1 MFTLHYSDTI
11 EATPVADKTDRIAQ
25 RIASI
30 ASAKPLSVPPPPSR
44 PCPKRSEDRR
54 PVYRF
59 GKLTIAGGV
68 IRDCIVIDIS
78 ANGARIELD
87 GASGLPD
94 YVLLKIVMTGEIR
107 RARVA
112 WRRENMAGL
121 SFLTERKS
129 SFGIFQGAI
138 QTL

>member
-1 MFTLHYSDTI
+1 M
-11 EATPVADKTDRIAQ
+11 ADKIDRIAQ

-44 PCPKRSEDRR
+44 PESKRREDRR

-59 GKLTIAGGV
+59 GKLTVAGGV
-68 IRDCIVIDIS
+68 TRDCIVIDIS
-78 ANGARIELD
+78 ANGARVELD
-87 GASGLPD
+87 GADGLPD
-94 YVLLKIVMTGEIR
+94 YVLLKIVMTGDIR

-129 SFGIFQGAI
+129 RFGNFQGSI
-138 QTL
+138 QS